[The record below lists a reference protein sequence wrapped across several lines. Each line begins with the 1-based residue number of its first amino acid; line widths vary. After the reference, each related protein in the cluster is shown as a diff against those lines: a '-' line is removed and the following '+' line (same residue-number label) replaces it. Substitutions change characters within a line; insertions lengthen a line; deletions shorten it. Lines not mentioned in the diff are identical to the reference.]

1 VFSAG
6 KKLREM
12 REQIGL
18 TLRDVEI
25 SSTALAQARGID
37 EFVINPSRLS
47 DIETKGLVPSIYRL
61 YVLSVVYRAAFTEL
75 IKLYGVDLSDVVSDL
90 SISRPAKT
98 HRIATAGQSGEVR
111 MPVKL
116 DPSFDPR
123 TTANL
128 GRMIEHW
135 GVVPLQ
141 YLNELSKRRYTYA
154 YIGTE
159 DLTMYPL
166 LLPGSFV
173 QVDESRNQVEGGVW
187 RSEYE
192 RPMYFIE
199 TREGYVCC
207 WCALHPQ
214 RKGEIVLQPHPLAPV
229 VPRILKHGSEAE
241 VLGQV
246 VGIAMRLEGWNSPR
260 GPERPRSPESGE
272 DGPKEDRRP

>member
-1 VFSAG
+1 MFSAG